1 MPVDSLPE
9 RLWYHAYGSNLLRE
23 RFLHY
28 LAPAS
33 APRSSDYGHHLGCAD
48 PAPPLAERH
57 VSIAYR
63 LYFGGHSIRWDGPV
77 AFVRIDRDPEAACM
91 ARAYL
96 ISGAQLVD
104 LIRQENRA
112 ATYEW
117 HPTHL
122 AAAIHDHV
130 ELPVGDGNYNALL
143 RLPDVDAVPAVALT
157 TARDFDAAQP
167 PERYQAV
174 VRRGLLERGLTDAEA
189 DEYLRDQAKWT
200 GSDSRPRRTI
210 ESR

>member
-1 MPVDSLPE
+1 MFADGPPARV
-9 RLWYHAYGSNLLRE
+9 WYHAYGSNLLRE

-28 LAPAS
+28 LAPAGS
-33 APRSSDYGHHLGCAD
+33 PRSSEYGHHLGCAD
-48 PAPPLAERH
+48 PAPPLADRH
-57 VSIAYR
+57 VSIAHR

-77 AFVRIDRDPEAACM
+77 AFVSTDHDPDAACM

-96 ISGAQLVD
+96 ISGGQLVD

-122 AAAIHDHV
+122 AASVHEHV

-143 RLPDVDAVPAVALT
+143 RLPDVEAVPAVVLT
-157 TARDFDAAQP
+157 TARAFDAARP
-167 PERYQAV
+167 PERYHAV

-189 DEYLRDQAKWT
+189 DDYLRLAKWT

>member
-1 MPVDSLPE
+1 MSEE
-9 RLWYHAYGSNLLRE
+9 RPPDRVWYHAYGSNLLSE

-33 APRSSDYGHHLGCAD
+33 SPRSGDYGHHLGCAD
-48 PAPPLAERH
+48 PAPPSAERH
-57 VSIAYR
+57 VSIDHG
-63 LYFGGHSIRWDGPV
+63 LYFGGHSIRWDGSV
-77 AFVRIDRDPEAACM
+77 AFLRLDHDPTAACM

-112 ATYEW
+112 ATYAW
-117 HPTHL
+117 HPSHL
-122 AAAIHDHV
+122 AATVHEHV

-157 TARDFDAAQP
+157 TARAFDAARP
-167 PERYQAV
+167 PARYHAV
-174 VRRGLLERGLTDAEA
+174 VRDGLRERGLTAAEA
-189 DEYLRDQAKWT
+189 DEYLWGCCPA
-200 GSDSRPRRTI
+200 
-210 ESR
+210 